1 MVNSKCQTY
10 PKKKKYLL
18 CLHGKLEIVNFEDQ
32 DHLSNKRSELISKGR
47 DANKYLL
54 HNYKA
59 ND

>member
-1 MVNSKCQTY
+1 MVNSKYQTY
-10 PKKKKYLL
+10 PKKNKYLL

-54 HNYKA
+54 RNYKA